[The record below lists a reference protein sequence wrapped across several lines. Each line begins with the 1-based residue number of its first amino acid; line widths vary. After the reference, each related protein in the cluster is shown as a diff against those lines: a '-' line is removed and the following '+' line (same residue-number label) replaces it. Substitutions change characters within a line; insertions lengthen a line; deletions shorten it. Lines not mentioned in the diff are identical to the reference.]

1 LFDYSD
7 AAKIHPKLIKGSSQQ
22 FEGIMRKILFNTF
35 LFVPILVFGCFDGSF
50 SAKSDK
56 IFIQDEVRTKLD
68 QKSLAI
74 LNIYGNTIR
83 KYSDNYGVDWR
94 LVVAVMKVES
104 KFDHNAES
112 QKGAKGFM
120 QIMPA
125 TQTEIAE
132 KFGLESDAFDDPH
145 GNIRG
150 GIFYLA
156 QLYKQFGND
165 GISEENRIKFTLA
178 AYNAGPGRI
187 LDAQKMAVYVN
198 DDPREWKSVK
208 NSLPLL
214 SKKYSSFHRFV
225 WDDKKPSS
233 GYFKGWK
240 ETSNYVES
248 VMTYYDEYRK
258 VFSKKA

>member
-1 LFDYSD
+1 
-7 AAKIHPKLIKGSSQQ
+7 
-22 FEGIMRKILFNTF
+22 MRKVLFNAF
-35 LFVPILVFGCFDGSF
+35 WFVPILIFGCFDGSF
-50 SAKSDK
+50 SGKSDK

-74 LNIYGNTIR
+74 LNKYGKTIR
-83 KYSDNYGVDWR
+83 NYSDNYGVDWR

-104 KFDHNAES
+104 QFDHAAES
-112 QKGAKGFM
+112 HRGAKGFM

-132 KFGLESDAFDDPH
+132 KFGLESEAFDDPN

-156 QLYKQFGND
+156 RLYKQFGND
-165 GISEENRIKFTLA
+165 GLSEENRVKFTLA
-178 AYNAGPGRI
+178 AYNAGQGRI
-187 LDAQKMAVYVN
+187 SDAQKMAVYVN
-198 DDPREWKSVK
+198 DNPKEWKSVK
-208 NSLPLL
+208 NSLSLL
-214 SKKYSSFHRFV
+214 SKKYSSLHRFV
-225 WDDKKPSS
+225 WEEKKPTN

-248 VMTYYDEYRK
+248 VMTFYDEYRK
-258 VFSKKA
+258 VFEKRV

>member
-1 LFDYSD
+1 
-7 AAKIHPKLIKGSSQQ
+7 
-22 FEGIMRKILFNTF
+22 MRKILFNTF
-35 LFVPILVFGCFDGSF
+35 WFVPILIFGCFDGSF

-83 KYSDNYGVDWR
+83 NYSTQYGVDWR

-104 KFDHNAES
+104 KFDHKAES
-112 QKGAKGFM
+112 EKGARGFM

-132 KFGLESDAFDDPH
+132 KFGLESEAFDDPH

-150 GIFYLA
+150 GIYYLA

-165 GISEENRIKFTLA
+165 GLSEENRVKFTLA
-178 AYNAGPGRI
+178 AYNAGPGRVM
-187 LDAQKMAVYVN
+187 DAKKMAEYVN

-208 NSLPLL
+208 NSLSLL
-214 SKKYSSFHRFV
+214 SKKYSSLHRFV
-225 WDDKKPSS
+225 WVEKKPTN

-248 VMTYYDEYRK
+248 VATIYAEYRK
-258 VFSKKA
+258 VFDKKV

>member
-1 LFDYSD
+1 
-7 AAKIHPKLIKGSSQQ
+7 
-22 FEGIMRKILFNTF
+22 MRKILFNTF
-35 LFVPILVFGCFDGSF
+35 WFVPILIFGCFDGSF

-68 QKSLAI
+68 QKSLVI

-83 KYSDNYGVDWR
+83 NYSTQYGVDWR

-112 QKGAKGFM
+112 EKGARGFM

-132 KFGLESDAFDDPH
+132 KFGLESEAFDDPH

-150 GIFYLA
+150 GIYYLA

-165 GISEENRIKFTLA
+165 GLSEENRVKFTLA
-178 AYNAGPGRI
+178 AYNAGPGRVM
-187 LDAQKMAVYVN
+187 DAKKMAEYVN

-208 NSLPLL
+208 NSLSLL
-214 SKKYSSFHRFV
+214 SKKYSSLHRFV
-225 WDDKKPSS
+225 WVEKKPTN
-233 GYFKGWK
+233 GYFKWWK

-248 VMTYYDEYRK
+248 VATIYAEYRK
-258 VFSKKA
+258 VFDKKV

>member
-1 LFDYSD
+1 LE
-7 AAKIHPKLIKGSSQQ
+7 IKGISQQ
-22 FEGIMRKILFNTF
+22 FEEIMRKILFNTF
-35 LFVPILVFGCFDGSF
+35 WFVPIVIFGCFDGSF
-50 SAKSDK
+50 SGKSDK

-68 QKSLAI
+68 QKSLTI
-74 LNIYGNTIR
+74 LNKYGKTIH
-83 KYSDNYGVDWR
+83 KYSDKYGVDWR

-104 KFDHNAES
+104 QFDHSAES

-132 KFGLESDAFDDPH
+132 KFGLESEAFDDPH

-156 QLYKQFGND
+156 RLYNQYGND
-165 GISEENRIKFTLA
+165 DLSEENRVKFTLA

-187 LDAQKMAVYVN
+187 NDAQKMAKYVN
-198 DDPREWKSVK
+198 DNPKEWKSVK
-208 NSLPLL
+208 NSLSLL
-214 SKKYSSFHRFV
+214 SKKYASLHRFV
-225 WDDKKPSS
+225 WEEQKPTN

-248 VMTYYDEYRK
+248 VMSYYNEYRK
-258 VFSKKA
+258 VFDIKA